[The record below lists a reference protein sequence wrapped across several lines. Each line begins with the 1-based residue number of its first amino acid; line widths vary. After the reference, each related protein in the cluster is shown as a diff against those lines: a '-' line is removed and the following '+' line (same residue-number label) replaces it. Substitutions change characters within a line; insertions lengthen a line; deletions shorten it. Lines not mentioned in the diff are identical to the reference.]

1 MNTFSLTLFNIY
13 CRNHLCILQNNLGW
27 GWSLKKDNMYSSSKI
42 HYGNRHLPYT
52 HLNKFYNVFNL
63 LGTLKSIWSKQVVL
77 TYSSK
82 AFLGSIDKVV
92 VEKMFAIVKL
102 QFTFIFVRGID
113 VISNGYL
120 VRLLNYERPVPIENF
135 VAKAMELIPIKN
147 NWNYFIY

>member
-1 MNTFSLTLFNIY
+1 M
-13 CRNHLCILQNNLGW
+13 
-27 GWSLKKDNMYSSSKI
+27 
-42 HYGNRHLPYT
+42 
-52 HLNKFYNVFNL
+52 
-63 LGTLKSIWSKQVVL
+63 

-147 NWNYFIY
+147 YET